1 MTDYSKVVDAL
12 RCCSKH
18 ERRCLECEFL
28 HNGYCSLQLDAAA
41 AIEELDAEETRL
53 LLITS
58 ELQDKVVELEELL
71 NDAEIAADDN
81 GRQVEALQAEMR
93 ESMQK
98 CAECG
103 AEPIT
108 LEQAIDRL
116 HELGWLQ
123 EHDKILSQPHW
134 VSVKQPPKEEGRY
147 WCAKKFAG
155 HWIFF
160 AAWYWNNV
168 SDYIGVPVGEEE
180 KAGFVF
186 DEDVVYPD
194 YWMPIEPP
202 QED

>member
-1 MTDYSKVVDAL
+1 MTDYTELVKAL
-12 RCCSKH
+12 RCCGNINTDCTVCPWDKYNFGMCA
-18 ERRCLECEFL
+18 EKL
-28 HNGYCSLQLDAAA
+28 YTDAAA
-41 AIEELDAEETRL
+41 AIEEL
-53 LLITS
+53 
-58 ELQDKVVELEELL
+58 Q
-71 NDAEIAADDN
+71 AEI
-81 GRQVEALQAEMR
+81 R

-123 EHDKILSQPHW
+123 EHDRILSQPHW
-134 VSVKQPPKEEGRY
+134 VSVEELPKEEGRY
-147 WCAKKFAG
+147 WCANKFAG
-155 HWIFF
+155 HWLFF

-186 DEDVVYPD
+186 GKDVVYPD

-202 QED
+202 QEEEHGN